1 MKISKIINS
10 TNTKFQT
17 PSISTVFVEAVTVIT
32 CISQAQQ
39 DLNFNLINEL
49 NTFVVSH

>member
-10 TNTKFQT
+10 TNTKLQT
-17 PSISTVFVEAVTVIT
+17 PSISSVLVEAVTVIT
-32 CISQAQQ
+32 CISQAQ